1 MSQSSSSVSP
11 PEIEPS
17 LKQPNHGATEFA
29 SCEECDT
36 LYQKIPLNSGE
47 RAYCV
52 CCGAEIYREIKA
64 FNQKLALIFT
74 ALIVFII
81 ANSFPIVRIEVQG
94 HFQETT
100 LLGATWTMFHIDRPI
115 VAIILLATTFVVPLL
130 DLLLLSYVFV
140 MVSWFK
146 TRPTYMVFALRT
158 LHLLRTWG
166 MIEVFLIGI
175 LVTLVKLANMV
186 IIIPEIALWAFA
198 MLSALMVYLNSI
210 KVKDIWNDIDRKL
223 P

>member
-1 MSQSSSSVSP
+1 M
-11 PEIEPS
+11 
-17 LKQPNHGATEFA
+17 AFA

-36 LYQKIPLNSGE
+36 IYRRVPLKSGQ
-47 RAYCV
+47 RAYCI
-52 CCGAEIYREIKA
+52 CCGAEIYREIKS
-64 FNQKLALIFT
+64 FNQKLALVLT
-74 ALIVFII
+74 AIIVFII

-100 LLGATWTMFHIDRPI
+100 LLGAAWTMFHIDRPI
-115 VAIILLATTFVVPLL
+115 VAIILLLTTFVVPLL
-130 DLLLLSYVFV
+130 DLLLLSYVFF
-140 MVSWFK
+140 MVSAFK
-146 TRPTYMVFALRT
+146 TRPKYMVFALRT